1 MDEGSMS
8 ESESNPP
15 LTSYIGNAIGI
26 AKALDSYGLDGAAT
40 LAEVGVDV
48 NATPGFDARVPVNL
62 LHAALMRHIPGG
74 LDPLFGLKFS
84 RFTNPITYHAFGVM
98 LTSSTTLRAFCQRMQ
113 RYYAYVNTGDSIQ
126 FEDSG
131 ELLYS
136 QVVPPEFVDE
146 SLEVLLHESAW
157 AAIMLKLV
165 RTVSRPD
172 YAPRLVKMAFAAPE
186 GYTEE
191 FTAHFRCPIE
201 YDAAQTA
208 LCFPEED
215 LDLPLPGGNA
225 ELARHSECLVYN
237 YIKTFT
243 KVDIVNAAR
252 MSLFELLP
260 RGDFSLRSLS
270 ESLAMAE
277 DDVSSQLKAGG
288 ISYQQ
293 LLGDTRRELAEE
305 YIERADLSVNEIAYM
320 LGFSDCS
327 NFARSFRRW
336 TGKSPSD
343 FREDMHKR

>member
-1 MDEGSMS
+1 MS
-8 ESESNPP
+8 ETVSNPP
-15 LTSYIGNAIGI
+15 VTTYIGSAISL
-26 AKALDSYGLDGAAT
+26 AKTLDAYGVDGAAT
-40 LAEVGVDV
+40 LAEVGIDV
-48 NATPGFDARVPVNL
+48 NTTPGFDARVPSNL
-62 LHAALMRHIPGG
+62 LHEALIRHLPDD
-74 LDPLFGLKFS
+74 LDPLFGLKFA
-84 RFTNPITYHAFGVM
+84 RFVNPITYHAFGIM
-98 LTSSTTLRAFCQRMQ
+98 LTSSTTLRTFCQRLQ
-113 RYYAYVNTGDSIQ
+113 RYYAYLNTGDILH
-126 FEDSG
+126 FNESG

-136 QVVPPEFVDE
+136 QIVPPEFIDE

-157 AAIMLKLV
+157 AATMLKLI
-165 RTVSRPD
+165 RTVSSTS
-172 YAPRLVKMAFAAPE
+172 YSPRQVRMAFSAPE

-191 FTAHFRCPIE
+191 FAAYFRCPIE
-201 YDAAQTA
+201 YDAPLTA

-215 LDLPLPGGNA
+215 LDSPFPGGNA
-225 ELARHSECLVYN
+225 GLARHSECLVYN
-237 YIKTFT
+237 YVKTFT
-243 KVDIVNAAR
+243 EIDIVNAAR

-270 ESLAMAE
+270 ESLEMTEE
-277 DDVSSQLKAGG
+277 DLTAKLKAAG

-305 YIERADLSVNEIAYM
+305 YIQRADLSVNEIAYM

>member
-1 MDEGSMS
+1 MEGSMS
-8 ESESNPP
+8 DTVSRVP

-26 AKALDSYGLDGAAT
+26 AKTLDSYGLDGAAT

-62 LHAALMRHIPGG
+62 LHAALMRHLPGD
-74 LDPLFGLKFS
+74 LDPLFGL
-84 RFTNPITYHAFGVM
+84 RFARFVNPITYHAFGVM
-98 LTSSTTLRAFCQRMQ
+98 LTASTTLRAFCQRMQ
-113 RYYAYVNTGDSIQ
+113 RYYAYVNTGDSIH
-126 FEDSG
+126 FNESG

-146 SLEVLLHESAW
+146 PLEVLLQESAW
-157 AAIMLKLV
+157 AATMLKLI
-165 RTVSRPD
+165 RTVSSPD
-172 YAPRLVKMAFAAPE
+172 YAPRQVRMAFGAPE

-191 FTAHFRCPIE
+191 FTAYFRCPIE
-201 YDAAQTA
+201 YDAALTA
-208 LCFPEED
+208 LCFAEED
-215 LDLPLPGGNA
+215 LDSPLPGGNA

-237 YIKTFT
+237 YTRTFT
-243 KVDIVNAAR
+243 EVDIVNAAR

-270 ESLAMAE
+270 ESLDMGEE
-277 DDVSSQLKAGG
+277 DLTANLKAAS

-305 YIERADLSVNEIAYM
+305 YIQRADLSVNEIAYM